1 MAVALHVKHVK
12 GWKQDNQAWGQDF
25 KHGVHWV
32 PHSPTFNPISNC
44 VLDVVRIG
52 SLWNELPDMA
62 SHSASGAVVQ

>member
-12 GWKQDNQAWGQDF
+12 GWKQDNQAWGQDLSMVSTEF
-25 KHGVHWV
+25 LTRHLQ
-32 PHSPTFNPISNC
+32 PHLQLCS
-44 VLDVVRIG
+44 DVVRLG